1 MSRGTFGLPFGLP
14 LTGPWRWPQSH
25 PGAFH
30 GDTGSSPIG
39 ETAGHLWGLVEM
51 VEGLEAP
58 LWGTLPDTP
67 RCDMGLRFCRRNIQ
81 GAWLTLEV
89 TEGLPIASFS
99 VSLSTSVLGDGVLI
113 LWED

>member
-1 MSRGTFGLPFGLP
+1 
-14 LTGPWRWPQSH
+14 
-25 PGAFH
+25 
-30 GDTGSSPIG
+30 
-39 ETAGHLWGLVEM
+39 
-51 VEGLEAP
+51 
-58 LWGTLPDTP
+58 
-67 RCDMGLRFCRRNIQ
+67 MGLRFCRRNIQ